1 MNRSKRSAARVV
13 GAISGRWGKW
23 VVLLLWLGILVV
35 AAPLAGRLT
44 GVQSNDSAAWL
55 PAGAESTR
63 ILDVLPRF
71 QPDDTVQA
79 VVVYER
85 ASGLTPADRAAAAA
99 DAEAL
104 RRLPGV
110 TGPVAGPEVAD
121 DGAALRTVVPIDSAG
136 GGWDEITPT
145 VDGVRAVVGDAPA
158 GLAVHLTGPAGVVW
172 DSAEV
177 FAGVDGTLLYAT
189 LAVVV
194 AILLLTYRSPLLWL
208 LPVVVAA
215 AALAGAQ
222 AVVYLL
228 AEHAGLVVNAQS
240 ASILTV
246 LVFGAGTDYALLLVA
261 RYREELRR
269 HEDRHAAMAVALR
282 RAGPAVVASAATV
295 GIGLL
300 CLSFAEMSS
309 TSGMGPVAAAGVA
322 IALPAMLTL
331 LPALLLVFGRWLFW
345 PVVPR
350 FGSADTG
357 VNGRWAAVG
366 GRVARRPRAVWLA
379 TAGVLGVLA
388 LGLVDL
394 KADGTTTAEA
404 FTTRPDSVVGAEVLA
419 AHFPA
424 GDGDPVLVVGRSA
437 AAGPMH
443 DALRATP
450 GVTGVTPPVVSG
462 DRAFLQATLLD
473 PPDGPAAQRT
483 VARIRTALHG
493 VDGADPLVG
502 GSTATTLDT
511 NDAARRDL
519 ALVIPLVLLVVL
531 VVLGLLL
538 RAVVGALVLMATV
551 VLSFGAALGVSALV
565 FDLVFGFDAGDA
577 SMPLFVFVFLVAL
590 GIDYN
595 IFLMTRVREEVA
607 AHGPRRAAV
616 VGLAATGGVITS
628 AGVVLAGT
636 FATLTTLPSTFS
648 VQIGFAVAFGV
659 LLDTFVVRSILVTA
673 LNLDLGRWTWW
684 PGRLWRTTDPVPADE
699 AATAGATPGATPGA
713 TREPVR

>member
-1 MNRSKRSAARVV
+1 MNSSKRSAGRLAAV
-13 GAISGRWGKW
+13 ISGRRSKW
-23 VVLLLWLGILVV
+23 VVLLLWLALLVV
-35 AAPLAGRLT
+35 AAPLGARLT
-44 GVQSNDSAAWL
+44 DVQSNDSAAWL
-55 PAGAESTR
+55 PDGAESTR

-71 QPDDTVQA
+71 MPDDTVQA

-85 ASGLTPADRAAAAA
+85 AAGLTAADRAAADA
-99 DAEAL
+99 DAAEL
-104 RRLPGV
+104 RGLPGV
-110 TGPVAGPEVAD
+110 PGPVTGPDEAA
-121 DGAALRTVVPIDSAG
+121 DGAALRTVVPVDRAG
-136 GGWDEITPT
+136 GGWDDITPT
-145 VDGVRAVVGDAPA
+145 VDRVRAVVDDDAPA
-158 GLAVHLTGPAGVVW
+158 GLDVHITGPAGVIS

-208 LPVVVAA
+208 LPVVVAG
-215 AALAGAQ
+215 AALTGAQ

-228 AEHAGLVVNAQS
+228 ARYADLVVNAQS

-300 CLSFAEMSS
+300 CLVVAELSS
-309 TSGMGPVAAAGVA
+309 TRGMGPVAATGIA

-331 LPALLLVFGRWLFW
+331 LPVLLLVFGRWLFW
-345 PVVPR
+345 PAVPR
-350 FGSADTG
+350 FGTDRPG
-357 VNGRWAAVG
+357 VTGRWAAT
-366 GRVARRPRAVWLA
+366 GRAIARRPRAVWLV

-388 LGLVDL
+388 LGVLDL
-394 KADGTTTAEA
+394 KADGTSTAEA
-404 FTTRPDSVVGAEVLA
+404 FTTRPGSVVGAEVLG

-424 GDGDPVLVVGRSA
+424 GDGDPVLVAGRAA
-437 AAGPMH
+437 AAGAMH
-443 DALRATP
+443 ETLSATP
-450 GVTGVTPPVVSG
+450 GVTGVTPPAVAG
-462 DRAFLQATLLD
+462 DTAFLQATLLD
-473 PPDGPAAQRT
+473 PPDGAAAQQT
-483 VARIRTALHG
+483 VARIRAALHG
-493 VDGADPLVG
+493 IDGAEPLVG

-511 NDAARRDL
+511 NDAARRDR
-519 ALVIPLVLLVVL
+519 AIVIPLVLLVVL

-538 RAVVGALVLMATV
+538 RAVVGPLVLMATV
-551 VLSFGAALGVSALV
+551 VLSFGAALGVSAVV
-565 FDLVFGFDAGDA
+565 FDVGFGFTAGDA
-577 SMPLFVFVFLVAL
+577 SFPLFVFVFLVAL

-607 AHGPRRAAV
+607 EHGPRGAAV

-628 AGVVLAGT
+628 AGLVLAGT
-636 FATLTTLPSTFS
+636 FATLTTLPATFT
-648 VQIGFAVAFGV
+648 VQLGFAVAFGV
-659 LLDTFVVRSILVTA
+659 LLDAFVVRSVLVTA

-684 PGRLWRTTDPVPADE
+684 PGRLFRRTDPPPVGDAVPSD
-699 AATAGATPGATPGA
+699 ATP
-713 TREPVR
+713 EPVR

>member
-1 MNRSKRSAARVV
+1 MNRSKGRATRLVAV
-13 GAISGRWGKW
+13 ISGRRGKW
-23 VVLLLWLGILVV
+23 VVLLLWLGVLAV

-44 GVQSNDSAAWL
+44 GAQSNDSAAWL
-55 PAGAESTR
+55 PAGAQSTR

-71 QPDDTVQA
+71 QPDDTVAA

-99 DAEAL
+99 DAAAL

-110 TGPVAGPEVAD
+110 RGAVAGPEAAA
-121 DGAALRTVVPIDSAG
+121 DGAALRTVVPIDRAG

-145 VDGVRAVVGDAPA
+145 VDSVRAVVDDAPA
-158 GLAVHLTGPAGVVW
+158 GLDVHLTGPAGTVA
-172 DSAEV
+172 DSAAA

-208 LPVVVAA
+208 LPVVVAG

-228 AEHAGLVVNAQS
+228 AAHAGLVVNAQS

-295 GIGLL
+295 GLGLL
-300 CLSFAEMSS
+300 CLSFAELSS
-309 TSGMGPVAAAGVA
+309 TSGMGPVAAVGIAT
-322 IALPAMLTL
+322 ALPAVLTL

-345 PVVPR
+345 PAVPR
-350 FGSADTG
+350 FGSADRG
-357 VNGRWAAVG
+357 VTGRWGAVG
-366 GRVARRPRAVWLA
+366 RTIARRPRAVWLV
-379 TAGVLGVLA
+379 TAGVLGTLA
-388 LGLVDL
+388 LGVAGL
-394 KADGTTTAEA
+394 KADGMTAAES
-404 FTTRPDSVVGAEVLA
+404 FTTRPGSVVGAEVLA

-437 AAGPMH
+437 AAGAMH
-443 DALRATP
+443 DALRAAP
-450 GVTGVTPPVVSG
+450 GLTGVTPPVVAG
-462 DRAFLQATLLD
+462 DQAFLQATLLD
-473 PPDGPAAQRT
+473 PPDGAAAQRT
-483 VARIRTALHG
+483 VARLRDALRD
-493 VDGADPLVG
+493 VDGADALVG
-502 GSTATTLDT
+502 GSTATLLDT
-511 NDAARRDL
+511 NDAARRDR
-519 ALVIPLVLLVVL
+519 ALVIPVVLLVVL

-538 RAVVGALVLMATV
+538 RAVVGPLVLIATV
-551 VLSFGAALGVSALV
+551 VLSFGAALGVSAV
-565 FDLVFGFDAGDA
+565 VYDVAFGFGAGDA
-577 SMPLFVFVFLVAL
+577 SLPLFVFVFLVAL
-590 GIDYN
+590 GVDYN

-607 AHGPRRAAV
+607 AQGPRRAAV

-628 AGVVLAGT
+628 AGLVLAGT
-636 FATLTTLPSTFS
+636 FATLTTLPSTFT
-648 VQIGFAVAFGV
+648 VQLGFAVAFGV
-659 LLDTFVVRSILVTA
+659 LLDAFVVRSVLVTA

-684 PGRLWRTTDPVPADE
+684 PGRLWRTTDPAPAGDVVPSA
-699 AATAGATPGATPGA
+699 PSPSPSP
-713 TREPVR
+713 EPVR